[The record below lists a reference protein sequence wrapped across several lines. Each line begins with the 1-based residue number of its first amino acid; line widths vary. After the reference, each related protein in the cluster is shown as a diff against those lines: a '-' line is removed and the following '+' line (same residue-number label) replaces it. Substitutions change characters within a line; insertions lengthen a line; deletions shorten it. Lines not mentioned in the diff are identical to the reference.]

1 MTEFVWLIVVT
12 AGAGTTDQGHCTSG
26 HWASGQL
33 SWLAGLE
40 LRWLSNQRLGANAK
54 RLVLISV
61 RDAISS
67 TPFRSQRSERCF

>member
-33 SWLAGLE
+33 SWLG
-40 LRWLSNQRLGANAK
+40 
-54 RLVLISV
+54 VLIL
-61 RDAISS
+61 DG
-67 TPFRSQRSERCF
+67 